1 MKKSL
6 RILGIVGLIAFAL
19 AGCALFGGP
28 DLIIGSWQQVSLNG
42 SSVVTV
48 NVAAFTAT
56 TYSYSVAGATLG
68 SGTWTKSGSSYSLNG
83 TFFGFISSTSTIT
96 PTFSSSNNTLTY
108 TASNGDLYVY
118 NRQ

>member
-28 DLIIGSWQQVSLNG
+28 DLIIGSWQQVSVNG
-42 SSVVTV
+42 SAATTV

-56 TYSYSVAGATLG
+56 TYSYSIAGATMW

-83 TFFGFISSTSTIT
+83 AFLGFISSTSTIT

-108 TASNGDLYVY
+108 TGTDGNLYVY